1 MRGWHW
7 LFLCQR
13 VYLDLDAQ
21 SLTLCALWV
30 AVVSMWHSF
39 QFPPPV
45 AVASTFLYFCH
56 HNWLLRAGE
65 LPQQNWLSHR
75 SGGQQPYLLLSMAP
89 CLWLYLG
96 LLKTSICMSV
106 CLCGLCMCL
115 SVCRVHVL
123 CKSSILSYPL
133 SNVSEPRTITFWGLS
148 MWNYL
153 QWIFKPIRNFSNLIN
168 QRAHFCF
175 EILQ

>member
-96 LLKTSICMSV
+96 LLKTSICIGLGLTVCYFLTLWTTSSPHTMVYISV
-106 CLCGLCMCL
+106 WEGATQPRSNIEL
-115 SVCRVHVL
+115 SSC
-123 CKSSILSYPL
+123 
-133 SNVSEPRTITFWGLS
+133 NVEDIHFYQRRNSE
-148 MWNYL
+148 
-153 QWIFKPIRNFSNLIN
+153 
-168 QRAHFCF
+168 
-175 EILQ
+175 